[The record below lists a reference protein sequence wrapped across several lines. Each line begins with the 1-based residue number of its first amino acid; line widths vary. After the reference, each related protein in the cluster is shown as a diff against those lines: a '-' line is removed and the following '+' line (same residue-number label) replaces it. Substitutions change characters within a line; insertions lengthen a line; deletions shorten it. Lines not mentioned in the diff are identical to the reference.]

1 MDGVPARPIWRAAGS
16 VEHVPPTRRY
26 PNFAAFISTGVIL
39 GFIVGSAVAYRS
51 DDGTT
56 YGHDYSLTSAVLFLG
71 VVGAF
76 VFGLLAAV
84 VAVLLDRR
92 G

>member
-1 MDGVPARPIWRAAGS
+1 MDGVPAPPRLRLAGS

-26 PNFAAFISTGVIL
+26 PNFVAFISTGVIL
-39 GFIVGSAVAYRS
+39 GFVIGSAVAYLS
-51 DDGTT
+51 DDETT
-56 YGHDYSLTSAVLFLG
+56 YGRDYSVTSGVLFIGLA
-71 VVGAF
+71 GAC